1 MKSILVVDD
10 NAIILRQIKL
20 QLSEHYE
27 IMLAKSGDMA
37 LQLIHQKRPDLFLLD
52 LEMPGMDG
60 FELYNKLKEIPS
72 LCGVPVIFHS
82 SLSDFHV
89 QQRCFKLGARDY
101 IVKPTARDVLLYRIA
116 LHLQLSDYL
125 NKMEEKVTALS
136 GIMTES
142 FAELINFR
150 YKMNGHSE
158 RVPKICALLGQKLIN
173 QNLFPGELSLADLSF
188 IVRASPLHDIGNI
201 AIPDK
206 ILLKPG
212 PLSEQ
217 ERNIMKNHSSHG
229 AAILNHFS
237 LRIPT
242 QRFFHYARLI
252 ALTHHEAW
260 DGRGYPLGLK
270 ESTIPF
276 CGRLVAV
283 ADVYDDITSERVYRN
298 RLNHYDACQII
309 LNEKGK
315 RFDPRI
321 VETFEAVNDQIRKIC
336 A

>member
-1 MKSILVVDD
+1 MVILKQV
-10 NAIILRQIKL
+10 KL
-20 QLSEHYE
+20 QLSEYYE

-37 LQLIHQKRPDLFLLD
+37 LQLMQQKRPDLFLLD
-52 LEMPGMDG
+52 LEMPDMDG
-60 FELYNKLKEIPS
+60 FELFNRIKEVPS
-72 LCGVPVIFHS
+72 LCGIPVIFHS
-82 SLSDFHV
+82 SLPDFNT

-125 NKMEEKVTALS
+125 NRMEETVTALS

-142 FAELINFR
+142 FAELINYR

-158 RVPKICALLGQKLIN
+158 RVPKICALLGQELIN
-173 QNLFPGELSLADLSF
+173 QKLFSGELSPADLSL
-188 IVRASPLHDIGNI
+188 IVQASPLHDIGNI
-201 AIPDK
+201 TIPDK

-212 PLSEQ
+212 PLLPN
-217 ERNIMKNHSSHG
+217 ERNIMKTHCARG
-229 AAILNHFS
+229 AAILDHFS

-242 QRFFHYARLI
+242 QRFYHYARLI

-260 DGRGYPLGLK
+260 DGGGYPSGI
-270 ESTIPF
+270 ENNTIPL
-276 CGRLVAV
+276 CGRITAV
-283 ADVYDDITSERVYRN
+283 ADVYDDLTSERVYRN
-298 RLNHYDACQII
+298 RLNHKEACQII
-309 LNEKGK
+309 RNEKGK

-321 VETFEAVNDQIRKIC
+321 AEAFEMCNKKIEKIC